1 MKRKEKKK
9 RIVIGIGVLILIIAG
24 VVAFLLYDS
33 GDDSIGNQIILS
45 QTAEDT
51 MTVSWTSERK
61 YDGVISWKAAESKAQ
76 CVEIRK
82 GEYYRYS
89 AEMSGLQKGQSY
101 QYRIGDG
108 TTMSK
113 KRTLHFAE
121 EEAFSFLYIGDIQYQ
136 LRDRDYAIW
145 GESMS
150 DIYDENKDVAF
161 GIFAGD
167 MVDKAPD
174 VKDWTAFFSNAESVF
189 SQIPMMTTVGNHET
203 SITPAMYLN
212 MMALPDDSAL
222 PEEVYSFDY
231 GNVHFISLNSCLLL
245 EERQKTENYQQILAD
260 VNKWLEKDLKESN
273 AKWKIVYMHHPMYP
287 VVDDNDVYQVLR
299 DSWESFFKEYGVDL
313 VMCGHQHVYMRT
325 EPIQGITYVMANSG
339 EKQSYYMNEG
349 TKLPE
354 YIETIYEE
362 NSNYVRVDVTK
373 NTLMIRAY
381 DENGNQIDQCELK

>member
-1 MKRKEKKK
+1 M
-9 RIVIGIGVLILIIAG
+9 
-24 VVAFLLYDS
+24 
-33 GDDSIGNQIILS
+33 
-45 QTAEDT
+45 
-51 MTVSWTSERK
+51 SE
-61 YDGVISWKAAESKAQ
+61 
-76 CVEIRK
+76 
-82 GEYYRYS
+82 
-89 AEMSGLQKGQSY
+89 
-101 QYRIGDG
+101 
-108 TTMSK
+108 
-113 KRTLHFAE
+113 
-121 EEAFSFLYIGDIQYQ
+121 
-136 LRDRDYAIW
+136 
-145 GESMS
+145 
-150 DIYDENKDVAF
+150 IYDKNKDVAF

-174 VKDWTAFFSNAESVF
+174 VKDWTAFFSNAEPVF

-203 SITPAMYLN
+203 SITPAMYLD
-212 MMALPDDSAL
+212 MMTLPDSSAL

-260 VNKWLEKDLKESN
+260 VNKWLEKNLKESN

-287 VVDDNDVYQVLR
+287 VVDDNDVYQALKEN
-299 DSWESFFKEYGVDL
+299 WEHFFKAYGVDL

-354 YIETIYEE
+354 YIETIYED

-373 NTLMIRAY
+373 NTLTIRAY
-381 DENGNQIDQCELK
+381 DENANQIDQCELK